1 MYKNIQQEA
10 EKASLSYFSGD
21 ELAARVWSTKY
32 ALKDSFGNLYEHTPD
47 EIHKRLANEIA
58 RIEEKYANPMSEA
71 EVFDLLRDFS
81 GIMYAGGSRGDDVE
95 YPLETIMNDC
105 FVINKN
111 SENNGSLGL
120 FIIDDEQQT
129 RLKQSKGKFEQIR
142 ADSVIAKNYMMSDNM
157 HYMESNTKQQPKTT
171 MERTQKPIDNS
182 RLAHFTQTQR
192 DEIKEWVT
200 DYVDQYYDGY
210 ILKKVDNIEER
221 VEKLEKI
228 PESFYRSRKFSYFIE
243 EKARNYRYGRTIED
257 LNEELRGGFRK
268 KNGMPDFIKKISK
281 WNNDGVL
288 LFKGSG
294 KRDIFDELIFCFY
307 DEGEL
312 SEEELKQKWEA
323 FRKASVSW
331 TPK

>member
-10 EKASLSYFSGD
+10 EKAPLSYFSGD

-32 ALKDSFGNLYEHTPD
+32 AMKDSFGNLYENTPD

-81 GIMYAGGSRGDDVE
+81 GIMYAGGSRGYDVE
-95 YPLETIMNDC
+95 YPLRTIMNDC
-105 FVINKN
+105 FVINHN
-111 SENNGSLGL
+111 SENNGSPGL

-129 RLKQSKGKFEQIR
+129 RLKQSEGKFEQIR

-157 HYMESNTKQQPKTT
+157 YYMESNTKQQPKTT
-171 MERTQKPIDNS
+171 MERTQIPIDNS

-210 ILKKVDNIEER
+210 ILKRVDNIEER

-228 PESFYRSRKFSYFIE
+228 PESFYRSRKFSYFVE
-243 EKARNYRYGRTIED
+243 EKAKNYRYGMTIED
-257 LNEELRGGFRK
+257 LNEELKVGFRK
-268 KNGMPDFIKKISK
+268 KSGMPDFIRKISK